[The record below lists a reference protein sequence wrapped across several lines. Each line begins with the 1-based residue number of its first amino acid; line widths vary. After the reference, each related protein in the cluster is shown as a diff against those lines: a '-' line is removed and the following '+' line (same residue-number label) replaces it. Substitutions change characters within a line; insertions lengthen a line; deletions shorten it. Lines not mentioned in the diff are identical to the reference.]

1 MISMGTL
8 VMELDLIEKG
18 SFSFSGSGYGEN
30 LLIFGVDMSISVYID
45 NKKKIY

>member
-1 MISMGTL
+1 
-8 VMELDLIEKG
+8 MELDLIEKG

-30 LLIFGVDMSISVYID
+30 LLIFRVDMSIPVYID

>member
-1 MISMGTL
+1 MGTL
-8 VMELDLIEKG
+8 VVELDLIEKG

-30 LLIFGVDMSISVYID
+30 LLIFEVDMSISVYID